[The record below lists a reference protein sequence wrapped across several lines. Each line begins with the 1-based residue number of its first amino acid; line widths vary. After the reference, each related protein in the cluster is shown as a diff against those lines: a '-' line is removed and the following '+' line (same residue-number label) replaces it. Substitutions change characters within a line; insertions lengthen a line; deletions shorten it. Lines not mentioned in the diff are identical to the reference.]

1 MKKRNFPGFV
11 GAKTIGF
18 SERHFDLVVQA
29 LDHASKNRFFGPEI
43 IEQNLPM
50 FGKAGGNGLE
60 RLEAGAPD
68 SLAPTVEELTGS
80 SRRDIAPEVFEG
92 SH

>member
-29 LDHASKNRFFGPEI
+29 LDHVSRNRFFGPEI
-43 IEQNLPM
+43 MMVLVATVTAA
-50 FGKAGGNGLE
+50 KAGQ
-60 RLEAGAPD
+60 RVMDA
-68 SLAPTVEELTGS
+68 LA
-80 SRRDIAPEVFEG
+80 D
-92 SH
+92 